1 MTLMNVFIE
10 THDNLAQPLSE
21 FLTEQGALSTILQAS
36 DDEEICME
44 ALDKS
49 QLWKNTTV
57 CALFNKDQFPT
68 QCLKQFEQAFRLD
81 TPLTARIETLPDKD
95 WVSEIQNQFPS
106 QCYQNNLWICP
117 DWDDTPHPEHIVVK
131 LSPGLA
137 FGTGRHP
144 TTQLCVDWLASHS
157 LNDKTVMDYG
167 CGSGILGIAALAL
180 GAQAVWA
187 TDRDPQAMQSTQNN
201 LDLNPSLDHN
211 RFHLQ
216 PLSKAPSQPVDI
228 LVANILAQPLLELE
242 PTLSGLTKT
251 NGTLV
256 LSGLLTTDIDSITRA
271 YSPHFTLRD
280 TQQQKEWVRM
290 TWTRHNA

>member
-1 MTLMNVFIE
+1 MNVFIE